1 MATAPFGLVLE
12 AALKQDIQGGLLTMA
27 SGPIVDPQYFCC
39 VSGTSV
45 GVAKAPVAL
54 LKLDATQVC
63 AVIDTPTAD
72 YASSWSPSCTINSWS
87 VNWGDGN
94 VDSGAWL
101 GAAGTV
107 TKAAAYAVPATYTV
121 TLTITDMLGAT
132 ASMSVQIEV
141 IDCSA
146 LVAAMFCASL
156 GGGVWYSNNLGGTWS
171 EAAGSDSVL
180 QNANVYDLKASYFTM
195 GLSHLEQW
203 LWAATDRG
211 LYRTID
217 GANTWEHFVLPEP
230 GVALGEPLMRAVCA
244 SKVEP
249 LEFYVLTRNA
259 ANNRVWLYRTEDA
272 GVNWASVELLNP
284 ADNFQIATEGWTH
297 MLDMSADGLYVYA
310 GLLNNA
316 GQPVIVRVDYDL
328 AAHANVYNPTAGT
341 WGGVRCDYNWPP
353 RLWIFGNFGAACPYP
368 IILLSDDDGIGWTV
382 VLTAEEPD
390 SMARPVLPSVYD
402 PRDVFAYV
410 HLGAGG
416 GVNRAYRSKDSGTVW
431 AYTSGTPFFA
441 NFVHCA
447 ERGWLND
454 LITFIGRDSVN
465 MAHLQISVNL
475 GVFWSER
482 STNILPNNCE
492 ITAVQITDET
502 W

>member
-1 MATAPFGLVLE
+1 MATSPFGIVLE
-12 AALKQDIQGGLLTMA
+12 AALKRDVQGGLLTMA

-72 YASSWSPSCTINSWS
+72 YSGSWSPSCTINSWS
-87 VNWGDGN
+87 GNWGDGN
-94 VDSGAWL
+94 VDSGAWP
-101 GAAGTV
+101 GAGTV
-107 TKAAAYAVPATYTV
+107 TKAAAYAIPATYTV
-121 TLTITDMLGAT
+121 TLTVTDLLGAT
-132 ASMSVQIEV
+132 ASTSVQIEV

-146 LVAAMFCASL
+146 LVAAMFCATID
-156 GGGVWYSNNLGGTWS
+156 GGVWYSNNLGGTWS
-171 EAAGSDSVL
+171 ECAGSDSVL
-180 QNANVYDLKASYFTM
+180 KNADVYDLKASFFTM

-230 GVALGEPLMRAVCA
+230 GGGLGAPLVRAVCA

-259 ANNRVWLYRTEDA
+259 ANNRVWLYRTVDA
-272 GVNWASVELLNP
+272 GVNWDNVELLNP

-297 MLDMSADGLYVYA
+297 LLDMSADGLYVYA

-316 GQPVIVRVDYDL
+316 GQPVIVQVDYDL

-353 RLWIFGNFGAACPYP
+353 RLWAFGNFGAACPRP
-368 IILLSDDDGIGWTV
+368 IILLSDDDGIGGTG
-382 VLTAEEPD
+382 VLTAD
-390 SMARPVLPSVYD
+390 DADCLARPVLPSVYD

-410 HLGAGG
+410 HLGVLGG
-416 GVNRAYRSKDSGTVW
+416 INRAYRSKDSATNW
-431 AYTSGTPFFA
+431 DYTSGTPFFP

-454 LITFIGRDSVN
+454 MIVFIGRDSVLA
-465 MAHLQISVNL
+465 AHLQISVNL

-482 STNILPNNCE
+482 STNILPNDCQV
-492 ITAVQITDET
+492 TAVQITDET